1 MKVLLVNGSP
11 NEKGCTYTALSEV
24 AAALNADGIET
35 EIFHIGKKPIAGC
48 LGCQK
53 CMEFGKCVFDDV
65 VNECLEKIDQFE
77 KVNFS
82 TVRKYPK
89 FLSSYRNN
97 C

>member
-1 MKVLLVNGSP
+1 M
-11 NEKGCTYTALSEV
+11 ADIR
-24 AAALNADGIET
+24 LNVQ
-35 EIFHIGKKPIAGC
+35 FGKKILNGFEIGISLPYYNLASIEA
-48 LGCQK
+48 
-53 CMEFGKCVFDDV
+53 
-65 VNECLEKIDQFE
+65 IE

>member
-1 MKVLLVNGSP
+1 MKEIQNFIEERDELELRDLF
-11 NEKGCTYTALSEV
+11 AM
-24 AAALNADGIET
+24 AAM
-35 EIFHIGKKPIAGC
+35 IGLMGKT
-48 LGCQK
+48 LGVEEDWCARMNYK
-53 CMEFGKCVFDDV
+53 
-65 VNECLEKIDQFE
+65 FE